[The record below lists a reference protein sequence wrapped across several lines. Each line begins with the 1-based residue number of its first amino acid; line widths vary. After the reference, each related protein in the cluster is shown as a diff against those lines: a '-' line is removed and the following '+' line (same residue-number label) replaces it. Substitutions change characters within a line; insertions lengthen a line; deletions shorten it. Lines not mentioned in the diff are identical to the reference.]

1 MYKAFLLF
9 CMIVLTTVSF
19 SQTAPKNNKPP
30 LPPPPPVSMVGNA
43 HPVFGTYVKLGS
55 YDVAIPFNGPANI
68 SPKSVAPD
76 RIYNSYQYAF
86 PKPTDDINLLYG
98 IDICEFKSNTTLKTP
113 AAKLNSF
120 SGIIKDMYAGS
131 VKGKLIKQEIT
142 GEGAT
147 YTIRQRIKAISPQL
161 GVIYVTSLYI
171 VHKSLA
177 IRLFVFTTRETENKK
192 TDDYFASIRYTQ

>member
-1 MYKAFLLF
+1 MHKTSLLLL
-9 CMIVLTTVSF
+9 MIIFTTIVSW
-19 SQTAPKNNKPP
+19 SQTASKNNKPP
-30 LPPPPPVSMVGNA
+30 LPVSMVGNQ
-43 HPVFGTYVKLGS
+43 HPVFGTYVKLGN

-113 AAKLNSF
+113 EARLNSF

-131 VKGKLIKQEIT
+131 VKGTLIKQDIT
-142 GEGAT
+142 GGGVN
-147 YTIRQRIKAISPQL
+147 YKIRQRVKAVSPQL
-161 GVIYVTSLYI
+161 GIIYVTSLYLI
-171 VHKSLA
+171 HKDLA
-177 IRLFVFTTRETENKK
+177 IRLFVFTTNPAENKK
-192 TDDYFASIRYTQ
+192 TDDYFASIKFI